1 VTWNRCLAEEFYSAE
16 SNESNLEPGEIR
28 KSSAAKRACA
38 DEAAE
43 LEGLG
48 AGEGPKEAGQV
59 KVEAVK
65 EEEEEEE
72 EVRAKRPRTAEA
84 TPATPRATRSS
95 NARLAQP
102 TTPVPTPITR
112 SAATVARKRSK

>member
-1 VTWNRCLAEEFYSAE
+1 VIWNRCLAEEFNSAE

-28 KSSAAKRACA
+28 KPSAGKRAC
-38 DEAAE
+38 EAAG
-43 LEGLG
+43 LEGPG
-48 AGEGPKEAGQV
+48 SGEAPKEV
-59 KVEAVK
+59 KVEPAT
-65 EEEEEEE
+65 EEE
-72 EVRAKRPRTAEA
+72 EVRAKRPRTAEV

-102 TTPVPTPITR
+102 TTTAPSPVTR